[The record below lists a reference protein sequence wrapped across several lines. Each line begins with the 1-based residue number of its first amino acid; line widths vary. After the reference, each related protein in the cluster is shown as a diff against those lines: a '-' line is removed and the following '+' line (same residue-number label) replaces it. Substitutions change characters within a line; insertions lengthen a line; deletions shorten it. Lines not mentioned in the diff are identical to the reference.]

1 MPDGEEES
9 MQPFHYVTTKLE
21 IGAQE
26 PFRILHVTD
35 THIARADADDDSRKQ
50 ALARQRAAAFEG
62 ENPGCTERYFR
73 ESAAFANESGALLVH
88 TGDLFDFVSLAH
100 DRLAPELLK
109 IPRDSLMAV
118 GNHEFSLYVGEAFED
133 ETYKAQSLARIERM
147 LPGQNLRFYA
157 REVNGVILVAMD
169 NVYYDFTDQQR
180 EMLLREAEKG
190 KPMLLFFHNP
200 IYTPALYEE
209 MRDVECCYAVGT
221 PSEKM
226 ESYNDYRYRQQ
237 IATPQTR
244 RFLSTLFSL
253 KNVKAIFAGHLHRY
267 HESPLEN
274 GVMQYITD
282 AQYHNAARLIEVR

>member
-1 MPDGEEES
+1 M
-9 MQPFHYVTTKLE
+9 
-21 IGAQE
+21 
-26 PFRILHVTD
+26 
-35 THIARADADDDSRKQ
+35 
-50 ALARQRAAAFEG
+50 
-62 ENPGCTERYFR
+62 
-73 ESAAFANESGALLVH
+73 GALLVH

>member
-1 MPDGEEES
+1 
-9 MQPFHYVTTKLE
+9 
-21 IGAQE
+21 
-26 PFRILHVTD
+26 
-35 THIARADADDDSRKQ
+35 
-50 ALARQRAAAFEG
+50 
-62 ENPGCTERYFR
+62 
-73 ESAAFANESGALLVH
+73 
-88 TGDLFDFVSLAH
+88 
-100 DRLAPELLK
+100 
-109 IPRDSLMAV
+109 
-118 GNHEFSLYVGEAFED
+118 
-133 ETYKAQSLARIERM
+133 M